1 MEMEKTLDASSYKE
15 QSFRLQLF
23 TKNLPVLKK
32 VEKWNSDKKIYTPDA
47 ICIRCEKEEET
58 IEHLITC
65 EKNLRISKNL
75 YKYTT
80 DIMEKR
86 INNPTYKKLLD
97 QHYKPTK
104 KHLMYLIGFVK
115 ANYTKF
121 MEFKS
126 IYGLIPSD
134 IQDCCKRLEF
144 LFKFSS
150 SLLSS
155 VFNEALYDSIIP
167 FSISL
172 I

>member
-1 MEMEKTLDASSYKE
+1 M
-15 QSFRLQLF
+15 
-23 TKNLPVLKK
+23 KK
-32 VEKWNSDKKIYTPDA
+32 
-47 ICIRCEKEEET
+47 
-58 IEHLITC
+58 
-65 EKNLRISKNL
+65 RIS
-75 YKYTT
+75 
-80 DIMEKR
+80 
-86 INNPTYKKLLD
+86 NPTYKKLLD
-97 QHYKPTK
+97 QQYKPTEK
-104 KHLMYLIGFVK
+104 IGFVK